1 LVYEFVLPLPR
12 PVDLRTAPVKLAV
25 YDDTFYLDIAFSED
39 SPVAFA
45 GDAPACGYEL
55 REDRGTTVYMGLVNL
70 VAATV
75 TCPAP

>member
-39 SPVAFA
+39 SFA

-55 REDRGTTVYMGLVNL
+55 REDRGTTVYMGLVNP
-70 VAATV
+70 VAVTV